1 MGNKATMKVKINRDR
16 FMEVLKERKCS
27 IRKLGEAYSEVQRT
41 EKTIRRCLHDG
52 EMPPDLLENIARYL
66 NVHPDYL
73 SGVYDEQA
81 DKIEDALLKRMFLSR
96 VRPEN
101 YPYLLKARSNIDYTH
116 YFEGILTMNNITM
129 EQFRTLPP
137 VDRVLFRQEM
147 VLAIYR
153 VIAGH
158 FSVDS
163 LGNDTQEELR
173 YFEAFVNDFDPFSYF
188 AELEGVGL
196 TEPEGIDE
204 AQQGES
210 EAERK
215 LREKYFPS
223 EA

>member
-1 MGNKATMKVKINRDR
+1 MGNKATTKVKINRDR

-52 EMPPDLLENIARYL
+52 EMPPDLLDNIARYL

-81 DKIEDALLKRMFLSR
+81 DKIEDDILKKMLLAHIK
-96 VRPEN
+96 PEN
-101 YPYLLKARSNIDYTH
+101 YPYLLKARSDIDYSH
-116 YFEGILTMNNITM
+116 YFKEILTMNNITM
-129 EQFRTLPP
+129 EQYRALPP

-147 VLAIYR
+147 ALAIFK
-153 VIAGH
+153 VIAKH
-158 FSVDS
+158 FSTDS

-173 YFEAFVNDFDPFSYF
+173 YLESLVDDFDPFSYF

-196 TEPEGIDE
+196 TGPEGIDE
-204 AQQGES
+204 AQQAES
-210 EAERK
+210 EEERK
-215 LREKYFPS
+215 LREKYFS
-223 EA
+223 NKT